1 MDGNLEII
9 KRKAG
14 TMAGGRD
21 STAKSSNII
30 SRPCPFDKGTFAM
43 SLSHPLWQASAALAQ
58 ACLDHPFVRGI
69 GDGSLSRSR
78 FAGSI
83 GQDAFY
89 LQALARAY
97 YFNRP
102 ELTSSKGNMSRMR

>member
-1 MDGNLEII
+1 
-9 KRKAG
+9 
-14 TMAGGRD
+14 
-21 STAKSSNII
+21 
-30 SRPCPFDKGTFAM
+30 M

-89 LQALARAY
+89 LQALASAY
-97 YFNRP
+97 V
-102 ELTSSKGNMSRMR
+102 